1 ARSLVVPA
9 ELRPPDL
16 VAARTHLGLP
26 RAAGGRARRD
36 AVARHGHVPSPQ
48 RRLPRDRRH
57 LPGRVRVRGA
67 GAWEPA
73 ADVRNTLRVIFI
85 GGLTSYRALF
95 NWISP
100 WIFIPH
106 ALGYPIFEI
115 LFFAYLGRF
124 AGVQSDQFFLI
135 GNAFLAIAVT
145 GMFGMGHATAGER
158 RSQTLAALLA
168 SPANR
173 FAVFLGRA
181 LPSIVTG
188 CFVATTSFTICA
200 AILGVH
206 VRLSSRPRSRER
218 REHRQRLGPPAEG
231 SLDRMRV
238 PRPRPGDAEVLR
250 VRGAENGLARDVL
263 GLVATRHPGVRADA
277 DRIPGVDRD
286 DQAHER
292 R

>member
-1 ARSLVVPA
+1 V
-9 ELRPPDL
+9 
-16 VAARTHLGLP
+16 
-26 RAAGGRARRD
+26 
-36 AVARHGHVPSPQ
+36 
-48 RRLPRDRRH
+48 
-57 LPGRVRVRGA
+57 
-67 GAWEPA
+67 
-73 ADVRNTLRVIFI
+73 NTLRVVFV

-106 ALGYPIFEI
+106 TLGYPIFEI

-188 CFVATTSFTICA
+188 CFVATTSFAVCA

-206 VRLSSRPRSRER
+206 VRVSSLP
-218 REHRQRLGPPAEG
+218 
-231 SLDRMRV
+231 
-238 PRPRPGDAEVLR
+238 
-250 VRGAENGLARDVL
+250 GLALATVVAAFSCTAL
-263 GLVATRHPGVRADA
+263 GLCLGALGLRGRNVSVFADVITGCMLIVSGANVPLHLLPEWVQKISSGIPLTHGIEAARTIADGASIGTASDLLLKEFAIGGVYLVIGLAMLRFFEFE
-277 DRIPGVDRD
+277 G
-286 DQAHER
+286 R
-292 R
+292 RTASLETF

>member
-1 ARSLVVPA
+1 V
-9 ELRPPDL
+9 
-16 VAARTHLGLP
+16 
-26 RAAGGRARRD
+26 
-36 AVARHGHVPSPQ
+36 
-48 RRLPRDRRH
+48 
-57 LPGRVRVRGA
+57 
-67 GAWEPA
+67 
-73 ADVRNTLRVIFI
+73 NTLRVVFV

-106 ALGYPIFEI
+106 TLGYPIFEI

-124 AGVQSDQFFLI
+124 ANVQSDRFFLI

-168 SPANR
+168 SPSNR

-188 CFVATTSFTICA
+188 FFVAATSFTVCA

-206 VRLSSRPRSRER
+206 VDVSSLP
-218 REHRQRLGPPAEG
+218 
-231 SLDRMRV
+231 
-238 PRPRPGDAEVLR
+238 
-250 VRGAENGLARDVL
+250 GLAVATAASAFGCTALGLCIGALGLRGRNVSVFADVL
-263 GLVATRHPGVRADA
+263 AACMLVVSGANVPLHRLPEWLQTISSGIPLTHGIEAARAIADGASIGAAGDLLVKEALVGAVYLVVGLALLRLFEYEG
-277 DRIPGVDRD
+277 
-286 DQAHER
+286 R
-292 R
+292 RTASLETF

>member
-1 ARSLVVPA
+1 M
-9 ELRPPDL
+9 
-16 VAARTHLGLP
+16 T
-26 RAAGGRARRD
+26 
-36 AVARHGHVPSPQ
+36 
-48 RRLPRDRRH
+48 
-57 LPGRVRVRGA
+57 
-67 GAWEPA
+67 
-73 ADVRNTLRVIFI
+73 TLRVVFV

-106 ALGYPIFEI
+106 TLGYPIFEI

-124 AGVQSDQFFLI
+124 ANVQSDRFFVI

-188 CFVATTSFTICA
+188 FFVAATSFAVCA

-206 VRLSSRPRSRER
+206 VPLSSFP
-218 REHRQRLGPPAEG
+218 
-231 SLDRMRV
+231 
-238 PRPRPGDAEVLR
+238 
-250 VRGAENGLARDVL
+250 GLALATAASAFGSTAL
-263 GLVATRHPGVRADA
+263 GLCIGALGLRGRNVSVFADVIAACMLVVSGANVPLHRLPDWLQTISSGIPLTHGIAAARAIA
-277 DRIPGVDRD
+277 DGASISGTADLLAKEAAVGAVYLAIGLFMLRLFEYEG
-286 DQAHER
+286 R
-292 R
+292 RTASLETF

>member
-1 ARSLVVPA
+1 M
-9 ELRPPDL
+9 
-16 VAARTHLGLP
+16 
-26 RAAGGRARRD
+26 
-36 AVARHGHVPSPQ
+36 
-48 RRLPRDRRH
+48 
-57 LPGRVRVRGA
+57 
-67 GAWEPA
+67 
-73 ADVRNTLRVIFI
+73 NTLRVVFV

-106 ALGYPIFEI
+106 TLGYPIFEI

-135 GNAFLAIAVT
+135 GNGFLAIAVT

-158 RSQTLAALLA
+158 RSQTLASLLA

-188 CFVATTSFTICA
+188 FFVSATSFAICA

-206 VRLSSRPRSRER
+206 IPAGRFPGLALATVVSAFSCTA
-218 REHRQRLGPPAEG
+218 LGMCLGALGLRGRNVSVFADVIAACMLLVSGANVP
-231 SLDRMRV
+231 LDRLPAWIREISARIPITHGIQAARAIANGASV
-238 PRPRPGDAEVLR
+238 ADASGLLLKELAVG
-250 VRGAENGLARDVL
+250 GAFLVV
-263 GLVATRHPGVRADA
+263 GLVMLRLFEYEG
-277 DRIPGVDRD
+277 
-286 DQAHER
+286 R
-292 R
+292 RTASLETF